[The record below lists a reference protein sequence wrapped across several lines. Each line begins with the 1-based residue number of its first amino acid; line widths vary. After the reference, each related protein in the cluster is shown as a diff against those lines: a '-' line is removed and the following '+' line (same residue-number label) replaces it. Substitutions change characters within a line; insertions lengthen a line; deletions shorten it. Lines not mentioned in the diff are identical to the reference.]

1 MNKLFNIKDYEC
13 LIGHSNP
20 FGYALQ
26 GRILFFRDGLK
37 SVYLFTM
44 IALYYE
50 FPRGYVDLVQF
61 VRSYTTLSWPDACRF
76 CKCLK
81 VYGLGD
87 CIELHMCDR
96 SRERAQILAKVMRAL
111 HSITHTSFSES
122 YLQEAIVT
130 FDKLVEAGNILSPFD
145 FKDIELLWP

>member
-20 FGYALQ
+20 FGFALQ
-26 GRILFFRDGLK
+26 GRILFFREGLK

-44 IALYYE
+44 IALHYE
-50 FPRGYVDLVQF
+50 FPRGYVDF
-61 VRSYTTLSWPDACRF
+61 VEFVHDFTTLSWADASRF

-81 VYGLGD
+81 VYGLED
-87 CIELHMCDR
+87 CIELQMCDR

-111 HSITHTSFSES
+111 HSITHTGFSES
-122 YLQEAIVT
+122 YLQEAIAA
-130 FDKLVEAGNILSPFD
+130 FDKLAETKNILSPFD
-145 FKDIELLWP
+145 FKGIELLW